1 MRGRFILSEVGKGL
15 SRNIAM
21 FASIVLVTFVSLF
34 FTGIF
39 SLGKMQVEA
48 MKSQWYDKIEVS
60 IYMCAAD
67 DTAPSCAGTEAT
79 AEQIEA
85 VKQKLESAEL
95 APFVKESYM
104 ESKEEAFENFQ
115 RLYANS
121 PLAQFSNPD
130 WLQIS
135 FRVKLVD
142 PNQYRLL
149 EEEFAGAP
157 GVAQVQDQRQIV
169 EPLLKVIDGAMLFS
183 GVLAVVMGVAALLL
197 MTTTIRL
204 SAQARERETT
214 IMRYVGA
221 SSITILLPFMIEG
234 AIAALS
240 GGLLAVGAL
249 WLSLRYIHDTYVTD
263 SFTWSYLVGAS
274 EMWIVAPI
282 MLLIAITIA
291 ALASLATLAKF
302 TRA

>member
-15 SRNIAM
+15 SRNKAM

-34 FTGIF
+34 FSGIF

-67 DTAPSCAGTEAT
+67 DTAPSCGGKEAT

-85 VKQKLESAEL
+85 VKQKLASPEL
-95 APFVKESYM
+95 AAYVKESYM
-104 ESKEEAFENFQ
+104 ESKEEAYENFQ

-121 PLAQFSNPD
+121 PLAQFSSPD

-169 EPLLKVIDGAMLFS
+169 EPLLKVIDSAMLLS
-183 GVLAVVMGVAALLL
+183 GALALVMGVAAILL

-249 WLSLRYIHDTYVTD
+249 WVSLRYVHDSYVTD
-263 SFTWSYLVGAS
+263 SFTWSYFVGSS
-274 EMWIVAPI
+274 EMLVVAPL
-282 MLLIAITIA
+282 MLLIAMSIA
-291 ALASLATLAKF
+291 ALSSLATLAKF